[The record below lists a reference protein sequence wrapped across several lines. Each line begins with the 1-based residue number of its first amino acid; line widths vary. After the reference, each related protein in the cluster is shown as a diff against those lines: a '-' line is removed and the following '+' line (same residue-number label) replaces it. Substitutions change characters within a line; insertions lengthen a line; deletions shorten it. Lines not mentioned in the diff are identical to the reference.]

1 MPVHKVSTI
10 SPIVGIFC
18 YYIRVEGRRILNDL
32 VLNEVIALPPHPNH
46 SNFFSPMRK
55 IEQQMNRAIT
65 NRTNWAGSNTTV
77 TYNDSTNCSSVFLH
91 GHQIATVDHAT
102 NAVKI
107 SSCGWTTNT
116 TKSRLN
122 AILSEVKY
130 GCSVFQKQWN
140 WYVSFRGQTQDFI
153 DGMILLDTQSLEVA

>member
-1 MPVHKVSTI
+1 
-10 SPIVGIFC
+10 
-18 YYIRVEGRRILNDL
+18 
-32 VLNEVIALPPHPNH
+32 
-46 SNFFSPMRK
+46 MRK
-55 IEQQMNRAIT
+55 IERAMNFAIS
-65 NRTNWAGSNTTV
+65 NKGNWSSSNTQV
-77 TYNDSTNCSSVFLH
+77 SFNDSTNCSSVFLH
-91 GHQIATVDHAT
+91 GHRIATFDHTT